1 MVQSAQSFTMLKILP
16 CLIHFL
22 QLFKYVVSLPNK
34 DDVEAYWSYLSY
46 FPVTI
51 FFMPAIYFG
60 ICLWVYRG
68 IKIFFSFHN

>member
-1 MVQSAQSFTMLKILP
+1 MVQSAQSFTMLKIIP

-46 FPVTI
+46 FPGI
-51 FFMPAIYFG
+51 FFMPPTYLGYLFMS
-60 ICLWVYRG
+60 L
-68 IKIFFSFHN
+68 